1 MRRWLQPIAYWAVV
15 SVVLNYTWEMAQ
27 VPFFSSMASAPL
39 REHALRCLGSA
50 AGDVLLGGFAYF
62 LASLTARS
70 FSWPGSARWVLP
82 TSAWILFGLAVTV
95 VIERV
100 AVANGRW
107 TYGEAM
113 PTIFGVGLLPL
124 FQWLVVP
131 LITLAIWR
139 ALISRCS
146 RTDCTRSQPVGTVR

>member
-1 MRRWLQPIAYWAVV
+1 MRRWLKPIACWAVV
-15 SVVLNYTWEMAQ
+15 SMILNYAWEMAQ

-50 AGDVLLGGFAYF
+50 AGDVLLGGVAYF

-70 FSWPGSARWVLP
+70 FSWPRSERWVVP
-82 TSAWILFGLAVTV
+82 TSAWVLFGLAATFA
-95 VIERV
+95 IERV
-100 AVANGRW
+100 AVAHGRW
-107 TYGEAM
+107 TYGDAM

-131 LITLAIWR
+131 LTTLAIWR
-139 ALISRCS
+139 ALMRRLSPGA
-146 RTDCTRSQPVGTVR
+146 T